1 MMYPVFLISGKQFEL
16 KLSQEQYYLID
27 PILNSYEEMKF
38 KMDSNISLQMNL
50 ENTSKQILAII
61 NKLVTERE
69 MLKLLS
75 YILVEKSKE
84 FSIDDAKKNEKILDN
99 ICVFDLIKVF
109 GNFLALY
116 RLKDGNTI
124 LMN

>member
-1 MMYPVFLISGKQFEL
+1 MYPVFLISGKQFEL